1 MESAFYCLL
10 RNPTAEACAQVE
22 LNLGGDKPLLEEDV
36 QPQWQAL
43 YCALEFVV
51 EPQCLQRIDERTLQ
65 VGWEVEFDSSPVSE
79 LFSACT
85 ATGCQVLSPLLWLES
100 GEVFAITAVIE
111 DGWRPGDLVPVMKGG
126 EERLFD
132 DASLLAWMLRPEG

>member
-10 RNPTAEACAQVE
+10 RSPTAEASTQVE
-22 LNLGGDKPLLEEDV
+22 LNLSEDKPLLEDDV
-36 QPQWQAL
+36 QPQWRAL
-43 YCALEFVV
+43 YCTLEFVV

-65 VGWEVEFDSSPVSE
+65 VGWEVEFDSAPVIE

-85 ATGCQVLSPLLWLES
+85 AAGCQVLSPLLWLES
-100 GEVFAITAVIE
+100 GEVLAIAAVIK

-132 DASLLAWMLRPEG
+132 DASLLDWMLRPEG